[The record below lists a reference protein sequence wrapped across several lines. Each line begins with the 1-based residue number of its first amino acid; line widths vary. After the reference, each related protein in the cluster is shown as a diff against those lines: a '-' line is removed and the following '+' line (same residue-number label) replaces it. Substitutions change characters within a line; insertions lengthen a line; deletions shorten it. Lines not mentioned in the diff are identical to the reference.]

1 MITVVGIFKRQD
13 AAERVLR
20 DLCILGIEPKR
31 IDLLRPGISDARLS
45 AVPTSDSEP
54 SGMATTMGTLL
65 GSAVG
70 VAGGLSLGTSAASL
84 MLPGVG
90 PMLALGALG
99 AVVLGMAGAVGGH
112 EAGECVDRAAL
123 EGLPKDEVFLYADAL
138 RQGRCVVL
146 CLAQTELEA
155 DEVRRALDREGAES
169 IDAARHRWWL
179 GVRDLAREK
188 YTPPSPHAQVR
199 DDPFQRGY
207 DAALSP
213 EFHGKP
219 WDQVL
224 YVLVERYR
232 DWSDDRFRKGFERG
246 QMAPTGTVVS
256 HRGLAVSQ
264 ASDHTSK

>member
-1 MITVVGIFKRQD
+1 MRGFFPISAACVKCPPLQDRSPSLDLRFREKRLAGEPLLRRQAQTLKSPPNRAFYRFSLRADFGLSRGVIWRCLMITVVGIFKRQD

-31 IDLLRPGISDARLS
+31 IDLLRPGISDARVS

-112 EAGECVDRAAL
+112 EAGE
-123 EGLPKDEVFLYADAL
+123 
-138 RQGRCVVL
+138 
-146 CLAQTELEA
+146 
-155 DEVRRALDREGAES
+155 
-169 IDAARHRWWL
+169 
-179 GVRDLAREK
+179 
-188 YTPPSPHAQVR
+188 
-199 DDPFQRGY
+199 
-207 DAALSP
+207 
-213 EFHGKP
+213 
-219 WDQVL
+219 
-224 YVLVERYR
+224 
-232 DWSDDRFRKGFERG
+232 
-246 QMAPTGTVVS
+246 
-256 HRGLAVSQ
+256 
-264 ASDHTSK
+264 